1 MPLLQD
7 DATALH
13 LAASGDHSP
22 VIDLLLERGAHR
34 DHPAK
39 VHPHVVRESV
49 IVRQALESANTE
61 PRTDRQTD

>member
-39 VHPHVVRESV
+39 VHLHAVREPV
-49 IVRQALESANTE
+49 IVRPALEAANTE
-61 PRTDRQTD
+61 PHTDRKTD